1 MELERIRGSWNYH
14 WWGNRKLFD
23 IVSGLGEDTAAR
35 ALGTQFS
42 FPSLKGMLAHIHG
55 ADRIWLE
62 RWMGKKPVKLLGDG
76 DFASLADLRKRWD
89 DLEAEQHDF
98 VDALTPSE
106 LQRVVVHTGLDGK
119 VTFRQP
125 LWELVQHV
133 VNHATHH
140 RSELATM
147 ITMVKGSP
155 PSTDMIIYY
164 RIASGQLQP

>member
-1 MELERIRGSWNYH
+1 MELDLIRGSWNYH

-35 ALGTQFS
+35 ALGSQFS

-62 RWMGKKPVKLLGDG
+62 RWTGKKPAKLLGDA
-76 DFASLADLRKRWD
+76 DFTSLADLRKRWD
-89 DLEAEQHDF
+89 GLEDEQRRF

-119 VTFRQP
+119 GTFRARDHDHHGQGLAAVHRHGRLLP
-125 LWELVQHV
+125 HRLGPAPALRRSDGAGAERPWE
-133 VNHATHH
+133 
-140 RSELATM
+140 
-147 ITMVKGSP
+147 
-155 PSTDMIIYY
+155 
-164 RIASGQLQP
+164 

>member
-1 MELERIRGSWNYH
+1 MEIELIRGSWNYH

-23 IVSGLGEDTAAR
+23 IVSDLGEETAGR
-35 ALGTQFS
+35 ELGTQFS

-89 DLEAEQHDF
+89 DLEAEQHRF
-98 VDALTPSE
+98 VDALTPPE

-119 VTFRQP
+119 VTFRQR
-125 LWELVQHV
+125 LWELLQHV

-140 RSELATM
+140 RSEVATM
-147 ITMVKGSP
+147 ITMVKGSS
-155 PSTDMIIYY
+155 PSTDMVLYY

>member
-1 MELERIRGSWNYH
+1 MELDLIRGSWNYH

-35 ALGTQFS
+35 ALGSQFS

-62 RWMGKKPVKLLGDG
+62 RWTGKKPAKLLGDA
-76 DFASLADLRKRWD
+76 DFTSLADLRKRWD
-89 DLEAEQHDF
+89 GLEDEQRRF

-106 LQRVVVHTGLDGK
+106 LQRVVV
-119 VTFRQP
+119 
-125 LWELVQHV
+125 
-133 VNHATHH
+133 HATHH

-147 ITMVKGSP
+147 ITMVKDSP
-155 PSTDMIIYY
+155 PSTDMVVYY
-164 RIASGQLQP
+164 RIASGQLRP

>member
-1 MELERIRGSWNYH
+1 MELELIRASWNYH

-23 IVSGLGEDTAAR
+23 IVSGLGEAIAAR
-35 ALGTQFS
+35 ELGTQFS
-42 FPSLKGMLAHIHG
+42 FPTLKGMLAHIHG

-62 RWMGKKPVKLLGDG
+62 RWTGKTPAKLLGDA
-76 DFASLADLRKRWD
+76 DFASLADLRTRWD
-89 DLEAEQHDF
+89 DFELEQRRF
-98 VDALTPSE
+98 VEALTPSE
-106 LQRVVVHTGLDGK
+106 LQRMVTHTGLDGK
-119 VTFRQP
+119 VTFHQP
-125 LWELVQHV
+125 LWELLQHV

-155 PSTDMIIYY
+155 PSTDMVIYY